1 MHWQSSDAPPLVLFS
16 RISFMSATHSIAS
29 ANSPKRKF
37 PLEHTRNIGIAAHI
51 DAGKTTTTERILFYA
66 GVVHKMGEVHEG
78 SAVTDWM
85 DQERERGITITS
97 AAISCNWTNQD
108 GPYAEI
114 CNQINI
120 IDTPGHVDFT
130 AEVERSLRVLDGT
143 IGVFCAVAGVQPQSE
158 TVWRQMTKYNV
169 PRIAFVNKMDRVGA
183 DYFAA
188 IESMRERLGANA
200 HPIFL
205 PIGSEEDF
213 IGLIDLATMEARV
226 YDTTDASGMTFESR
240 AIPADLVDQAAEY
253 REKLIEALADFD
265 EALADK
271 YLEGEELAADD
282 IRSAIR
288 KATISLGFCGVIPGS
303 AFKNKGVQAVLESV
317 VNYLPCPLDLP
328 PMKGETEQGRDLE
341 VTPDDNGKFAGLAF
355 KLMNDGYVGKL
366 VFVRVYSGSL
376 AKGSA
381 LYNPR
386 TGKTERI
393 SRLLIMKA
401 DSRVDIDVAYS
412 GDICAIVGARDVV
425 TGDTL
430 CTKGFDVCLEPP
442 TFPEPVISMSIEPR
456 STADQEKMATGLQRL
471 SEEDPTFV
479 VSSDEE
485 TGQTIIAGM
494 GELHLEIIKDRLFR
508 EFKVGAEAGRP
519 QIAYREA
526 LSTNSEGE
534 GKFVRQTGGSG
545 QYGHVRIKLEP
556 LERGAGI
563 EMVDKTVGGVIPK
576 EFIQPTL
583 EGIRDAA
590 NNGAVCGYPVVDF
603 KVTLFD
609 GSFHDVDSSEM
620 SFKMAGIFAFRDAM
634 EKASPQL
641 LEPIMKVEVE
651 TPDEY
656 QGDIMGDLNRRRGQ
670 IQNVTG
676 KTAFVSISA
685 IVPLQE
691 MFGYATIVRSL
702 SKGRASYSMEP
713 ESFEPVPQIVLNTI
727 LETSTRGRY

>member
-1 MHWQSSDAPPLVLFS
+1 
-16 RISFMSATHSIAS
+16 MSANHSIAS

-114 CNQINI
+114 RNQINI

-143 IGVFCAVAGVQPQSE
+143 VGVFCAVAGVQPQSE

-213 IGLIDLATMEARV
+213 IGLIDLTTMEARI
-226 YDTTDASGMTFESR
+226 YDTADSSGMTFETQ
-240 AIPADLVDQAAEY
+240 AIPADLVDQANEY
-253 REKLIEALADFD
+253 REKLIEAIADFD
-265 EALADK
+265 EALAEK

-282 IRSAIR
+282 IRAAIR
-288 KATISLGFCGVIPGS
+288 EATISLGFCGVIPGS

-317 VNYLPCPLDLP
+317 VNYLPSPLDLP
-328 PMKGETEQGRDLE
+328 PMKGETEQGRDVE
-341 VTPDDNGKFAGLAF
+341 VAPDDNAKFAGLAF

-366 VFVRVYSGSL
+366 VFVRVYSGNL

-401 DSRVDIDVAYS
+401 DSREDIDVAYS

-430 CTKGFDVCLEPP
+430 CTKGFDVRLEPP
-442 TFPEPVISMSIEPR
+442 TFPEPVISMSIEPKT
-456 STADQEKMATGLQRL
+456 TADQEKMATGLQRL
-471 SEEDPTFV
+471 AEEDPTFF

-519 QIAYREA
+519 QIAYRETVSA
-526 LSTNSEGE
+526 NSEGE

-545 QYGHVRIKLEP
+545 QYGHARIKLEP
-556 LERGAGI
+556 LECGAGI
-563 EMVDKTVGGVIPK
+563 EIVDKTIGGVIPK

-583 EGIRDAA
+583 EGIREAA
-590 NNGAVCGYPVVDF
+590 NNGSVCGYPVVDF

-620 SFKMAGIFAFRDAM
+620 SFKMAGIYAFRDAM

-641 LEPIMKVEVE
+641 LEPMMKVEVE

-670 IQNVTG
+670 IQNVSG

-685 IVPLQE
+685 MVPLQE

-713 ESFEPVPQIVLNTI
+713 ESFEPVPQIVLNSI